1 MVPNLV
7 PNQLRNRLHAP
18 NRVKGLGMSKR
29 RNKRTPLTEDE
40 RKLLGSYRELSPEDR
55 RDLVGWAEHLAL
67 NTVRLNGI
75 RDAYRRCNAHR
86 RELIAVYANEQ
97 MELSSM
103 ERRGEHV
110 PFTSNE
116 D

>member
-1 MVPNLV
+1 
-7 PNQLRNRLHAP
+7 
-18 NRVKGLGMSKR
+18 MSKR

-55 RDLVGWAEHLAL
+55 KDLVGWAEHLAL

-75 RDAYRRCNAHR
+75 RDAYRRCNSHR

-97 MELSSM
+97 MELSGM

-116 D
+116 G

>member
-1 MVPNLV
+1 
-7 PNQLRNRLHAP
+7 
-18 NRVKGLGMSKR
+18 MSKR

-40 RKLLGSYRELSPEDR
+40 RKLLGSYRALSPEDR
-55 RDLVGWAEHLAL
+55 KDLVGWAEHLAL

-75 RDAYRRCNAHR
+75 RDAYRRCNSHR

-97 MELSSM
+97 MELSGM

-110 PFTSNE
+110 PFTFSE